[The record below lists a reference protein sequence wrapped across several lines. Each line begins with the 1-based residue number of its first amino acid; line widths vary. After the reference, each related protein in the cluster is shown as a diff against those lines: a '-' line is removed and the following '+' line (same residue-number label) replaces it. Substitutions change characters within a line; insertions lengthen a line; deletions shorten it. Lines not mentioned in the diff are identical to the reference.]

1 MSSHSKSR
9 LPLRALLVALMIVPP
24 IAVFVAIPWLKQQ
37 PNNVVFLLSGLA
49 AALTIV
55 ASFVLALLHDRKIDE
70 WQRSNAGF
78 SSQWGWTAGASLVAL
93 FLALP
98 PFRDW
103 IVSLAANVADV
114 PNPDQKLVVLA
125 FTFGFGAVVV
135 AQGLCTAL
143 ISVGWALWMSRAARD
158 PS

>member
-1 MSSHSKSR
+1 MSPPRKAR

-24 IAVFVAIPWLKQQ
+24 IAVFAAIPWLKQQ
-37 PNNVVFLLSGLA
+37 PDALVFLVSGLA
-49 AALTIV
+49 AVVTII
-55 ASFVLALLHDRKIDE
+55 ASFVLALLHNRHIDE
-70 WQRSNAGF
+70 WERSNAGF

-93 FLALP
+93 LLALP

-103 IVSLAANVADV
+103 IVALVATLADV

-125 FTFGFGAVVV
+125 FTFGFGAVVA
-135 AQGLCTAL
+135 AQCVLTAL
-143 ISVGWALWMSRAARD
+143 LSIGWAAWKSRPARD

>member
-1 MSSHSKSR
+1 MSPRSQSR

-24 IAVFVAIPWLKQQ
+24 IAVFAGIPWLKQQ
-37 PNNVVFLLSGLA
+37 PDAVVFLLSGLA

-55 ASFVLALLHDRKIDE
+55 ASFVLALLHDRRIDE

-93 FLALP
+93 LLALP
-98 PFRDW
+98 PFRDF
-103 IVSLAANVADV
+103 IVSSTANLADA

-125 FTFGFGAVVV
+125 FTFGFGAVVL
-135 AQGLCTAL
+135 AQGMCTAL
-143 ISVGWALWMSRAARD
+143 LSIGWAVWMSRGVRD